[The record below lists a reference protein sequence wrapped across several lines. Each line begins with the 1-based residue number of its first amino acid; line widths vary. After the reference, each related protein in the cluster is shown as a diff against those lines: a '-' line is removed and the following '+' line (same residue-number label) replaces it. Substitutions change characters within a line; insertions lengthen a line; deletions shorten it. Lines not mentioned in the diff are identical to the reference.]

1 MRQRQKRFRDEK
13 RKIRTPCPQHHQDP
27 VFQCKKEKKG
37 DERHKCLEK
46 NCRQKEGRSRKD
58 EDLME

>member
-27 VFQCKKEKKG
+27 VFQCKKEKKRRRTTQVLG
-37 DERHKCLEK
+37 EKLPAERGAIEK
-46 NCRQKEGRSRKD
+46 R
-58 EDLME
+58 

>member
-13 RKIRTPCPQHHQDP
+13 RKTRTPCPQHHQDP
-27 VFQCKKEKKG
+27 VQERKKG